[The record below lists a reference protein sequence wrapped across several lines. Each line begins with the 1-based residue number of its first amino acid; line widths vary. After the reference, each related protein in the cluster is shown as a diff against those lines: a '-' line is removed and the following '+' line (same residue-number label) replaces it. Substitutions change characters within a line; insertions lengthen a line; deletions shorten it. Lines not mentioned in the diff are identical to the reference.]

1 MQQHFANYVRY
12 YSLYQDLVL
21 VGPDSQILLRL
32 DQLQTQKYSRDPLL
46 LHCLQQPQQFSE
58 NSRYSDLQ
66 AQQKQS
72 LIYAQAVL
80 SDQGIALGVLS
91 LCFKLDD

>member
-1 MQQHFANYVRY
+1 MFERTADIGFVATDCQIC
-12 YSLYQDLVL
+12 SLLAEPCVEAVDAM
-21 VGPDSQILLRL
+21 
-32 DQLQTQKYSRDPLL
+32 
-46 LHCLQQPQQFSE
+46 QQPQQFSE

-72 LIYAQAVL
+72 LIYARAVL